1 LASIMLNT
9 RFSSPG
15 ELEMTFSTS
24 EVAVCCSSA
33 SLRSIGALAQ
43 LVEQACIL
51 DSDDGLGGKV
61 LHQLDL
67 LVGEGA
73 DLLAINNNCANQ
85 VVGVE
90 HWDRDQR
97 SCAAK
102 PGGCTGIRFRG
113 IIGGVVRL
121 LRLQQ
126 SIKGRSRRRVQKNA
140 PFVKIKMLRGGH
152 NLDKT

>member
-1 LASIMLNT
+1 RLAQII
-9 RFSSPG
+9 
-15 ELEMTFSTS
+15 
-24 EVAVCCSSA
+24 C
-33 SLRSIGALAQ
+33 ALAQ
-43 LVEQACIL
+43 LLEQARVL
-51 DSDDGLGGKV
+51 DGDDGLVSEV
-61 LHQLDL
+61 LYQFDL
-67 LVGEGA
+67 FVGEGA
-73 DLLAINNNCANQ
+73 NLLAINNNCANQ
-85 VVGVE
+85 VVVLE

-102 PGGCTGIRFRG
+102 PSGCTGIRFRG